1 MDYSENNNE
10 FEEINSNYM
19 FMEADLKNFPNNEEN
34 NIYLQYN
41 DENNNNSFFNEPQYV
56 YPKNDIN
63 IHSQNKIGND
73 DFDYFDNNEFDKN
86 INSEFNYPNDEQ
98 LGIEEEENLNQLK
111 PASLTEPKSNI
122 NIKSTKSSTTKFS
135 KIGSIF
141 EITKNSKIKVGRK
154 RKNSVPGNHNKY
166 SPDNL
171 IRKMKSKLFSALLF
185 IINSSQKGKS
195 TLFKLKQEIIKDTGI
210 LNNRSLLKSKLK
222 YVFANEISSKY
233 INYGLDHNKKIIEKI
248 YKEKKDLKTISIL
261 ERTFLDGLEHFR
273 GSKYFNE
280 FKGLEAEYSKI
291 IQEFKD
297 KNESEEYINSFKEI
311 VNNFEQSYQTKN
323 PRVRN
328 KNN

>member
-19 FMEADLKNFPNNEEN
+19 FMESDLKNFPNNEEN

-111 PASLTEPKSNI
+111 PASLTEPKSKI

-222 YVFANEISSKY
+222 YVFANEVY
-233 INYGLDHNKKIIEKI
+233 LH
-248 YKEKKDLKTISIL
+248 
-261 ERTFLDGLEHFR
+261 
-273 GSKYFNE
+273 
-280 FKGLEAEYSKI
+280 
-291 IQEFKD
+291 
-297 KNESEEYINSFKEI
+297 KN
-311 VNNFEQSYQTKN
+311 
-323 PRVRN
+323 
-328 KNN
+328 